1 MDKRTI
7 IFLLVFF
14 NVVLMCID
22 GYLLIKDRASR
33 KTQPVEVADDTLEW
47 ETPQDS
53 TLVMEVPGDSL

>member
-33 KTQPVEVADDTLEW
+33 KAQPTEMADDTLER
-47 ETPQDS
+47 ETPQD
-53 TLVMEVPGDSL
+53 TTFVMDVPEDSL